1 MMLLSQVTVL
11 LLALD
16 FLVVRCSLQS
26 LEKLLK
32 LRSQRRRTIKLGLK
46 RLRQML
52 VSRNLFNY
60 MPWSFALNSSS
71 FMFAWNKRVK
81 MNVFVCAGSP
91 LNPATPAGTCRYD
104 SSLGITLH
112 LRFLLLDLSNI
123 TLSIVMLAVTYI
135 LLIVVQGF

>member
-1 MMLLSQVTVL
+1 MLTPVSGKTVKTSKSK
-11 LLALD
+11 A
-16 FLVVRCSLQS
+16 
-26 LEKLLK
+26 K
-32 LRSQRRRTIKLGLK
+32 
-46 RLRQML
+46 
-52 VSRNLFNY
+52 N
-60 MPWSFALNSSS
+60 
-71 FMFAWNKRVK
+71 NKAGPETPTS
-81 MNVFVCAGSP
+81 NVGSP

>member
-1 MMLLSQVTVL
+1 
-11 LLALD
+11 
-16 FLVVRCSLQS
+16 
-26 LEKLLK
+26 
-32 LRSQRRRTIKLGLK
+32 
-46 RLRQML
+46 
-52 VSRNLFNY
+52 
-60 MPWSFALNSSS
+60 
-71 FMFAWNKRVK
+71 
-81 MNVFVCAGSP
+81 MNVFLRAGSP